1 MLCLLLK
8 GEDDRARHSKTHE
21 KSTCAPTT
29 GRGGVRRR
37 VLGAKYKFIARE
49 FWVLGTSTSALAL
62 FLPAAA
68 KVSGGCQAE
77 LAAHLPGLLSHLQD
91 SCPHAVNRS
100 RVQLMIAS
108 KKIKTG
114 RVGQVLLH
122 LLHLSA
128 RRPVATSSSSSSS
141 VACSLPPCT
150 DVSSRR

>member
-8 GEDDRARHSKTHE
+8 GEEDRARHSETHE

-37 VLGAKYKFIARE
+37 VLCAKYKFTGRE
-49 FWVLGTSTSALAL
+49 FWVLRTSTSALAL

-100 RVQLMIAS
+100 HVQLMIAS
-108 KKIKTG
+108 KKNKNGTG
-114 RVGQVLLH
+114 RPSVTPPAPLVGPPSRRYFLL
-122 LLHLSA
+122 LL
-128 RRPVATSSSSSSS
+128 PPSSSSSSA
-141 VACSLPPCT
+141 V
-150 DVSSRR
+150 